1 MEQITRLVKSVD
13 ACALR
18 LDELNKRFPNL
29 ATDTSRTGVEYWYKR
44 KIQAPVHEHA
54 ESDPEPNH
62 ASRVLQETA
71 LRLLKTHGLE
81 EVLDIL
87 LNDHRID
94 INLSQLIHL
103 VGNQAYLVAL
113 RRDAQELLRNAVSY
127 QQIAGLWNDQDR
139 PALGGPRWD
148 ARSVSMLV
156 E

>member
-1 MEQITRLVKSVD
+1 MEQINRLVRTVD
-13 ACALR
+13 ACAVR
-18 LDELNKRFPNL
+18 LDELNNRFPNL
-29 ATDTSRTGVEYWYKR
+29 ATDTSIAGVEYWYKR
-44 KIQAPVHEHA
+44 KVQAPIHKHA
-54 ESDPEPNH
+54 KSGPEVKQ
-62 ASRVLQETA
+62 ASAKLQELA
-71 LRLLKTHGLE
+71 LGLLKTHGLE

-87 LNDHRID
+87 LKDHRVD

-103 VGNQAYLVAL
+103 VGNEAYIVAL
-113 RRDAQELLRNAVSY
+113 QRDALELLQNAVSY